1 MEDDK
6 FYELVEIY
14 RNPEHYGKLDKFNYS
29 ETGYSP
35 SCGDKFSVYLDIENG
50 VVKDASFDGKGCVI
64 STVSLSKLC
73 SFLIGRSLK
82 EIERMGLKDIEKMVG
97 IGDISISR
105 VKCATVGL
113 DAVKKVYKEIESK
126 NKPIDN

>member
-14 RNPEHYGKLDKFNYS
+14 RNPSHLGRLDDFNYS
-29 ETGYSP
+29 ANGYSS
-35 SCGDKFSVYLDIENG
+35 SCGDKFIIYLKIEG
-50 VVKDASFDGKGCVI
+50 GLVKDASFEGKGCVI

-73 SFLIGRSLK
+73 GFLIGKRID
-82 EIERMGLKDIEKMVG
+82 EIENMGLESVKEL
-97 IGDISISR
+97 IGVKEISISR

-113 DAVKKVYKEIESK
+113 DAVKNIYQNFAKS
-126 NKPIDN
+126 N

>member
-14 RNPEHYGKLDKFNYS
+14 RNPEHYGKLSNYNYT
-29 ETGYSP
+29 EAGYSP
-35 SCGDKFSVYLDIENG
+35 SCGDKFSVYLDVENDI
-50 VVKDASFDGKGCVI
+50 VKDASFDGKGCVI

-73 SFLIGRSLK
+73 SYIIGKPLK
-82 EIERMGLKDIEKMVG
+82 EVKEMELKDIKNLLG
-97 IGDISISR
+97 IDEISISR

-113 DAVKKVYKEIESK
+113 DTIKKIYKEINSS
-126 NKPIDN
+126 